1 MKLFFTLLAVGIC
14 FFVAAQPK
22 IDVVLV
28 AEGFEEPVDITHAG
42 DERLFIVERLGKIKI
57 LYPDTSVATFLDL
70 TNIVGATGGEQ
81 GLLGLAFHPNYA
93 SNGYFYV
100 NYTDFAG
107 DTHISRFTRSLGDP
121 EKADSTSEMNLLFM
135 DQPASNHNGGDLNF
149 GPDGYLY
156 IFMGDGGGAGHNRSQ
171 DITDNKLGKI
181 LRIDVDGGSPYAIPA
196 DNPYVGIDGDDEIW
210 AIGLRNPWRSN
221 FDRLT
226 GDLWI
231 GDVGADSWEE
241 IDFIANDTTEFMNFG
256 WKCYEGNMLREGTLC
271 DTIVPDFDFPV
282 FVYPH
287 DINTGGFA
295 ITGGF
300 VYRGSAFP
308 ALYGKYIFCDYI
320 SGNFWTLSPDGFGGY
335 EATFYDYVIDHIT
348 SFGENIDGEIFACI
362 NDNGNIYQ
370 VVDACQN
377 FAATSSITHANA
389 ATINNGAIDITVSNG
404 TAPYTFLWSN
414 GATTQDISGL
424 SAGTYTVDIT
434 DNIGCAITIVAE
446 VENLCSEATGIV
458 STPSATSVF
467 INWDDVGAT
476 GYRVLYKPVGPGP
489 FSQINTPVS
498 AINISGLNP
507 STPYT
512 FKIRNKCPGAPGS
525 FTANGN
531 FVTLPLKIDLINEDI
546 HVFPNPGNDVITI
559 ANAIEPTIL
568 SIYSYNGE
576 LVGTYQINGES
587 TINISHLSNGIYQFY
602 FQDLAIAKTI
612 IILH

>member
-320 SGNFWTLSPDGFGGY
+320 SGNFWTLSPDGLSGY

-348 SFGENIDGEIFACI
+348 SFGENMDGELL
-362 NDNGNIYQ
+362 
-370 VVDACQN
+370 
-377 FAATSSITHANA
+377 T
-389 ATINNGAIDITVSNG
+389 
-404 TAPYTFLWSN
+404 
-414 GATTQDISGL
+414 
-424 SAGTYTVDIT
+424 
-434 DNIGCAITIVAE
+434 
-446 VENLCSEATGIV
+446 
-458 STPSATSVF
+458 
-467 INWDDVGAT
+467 
-476 GYRVLYKPVGPGP
+476 
-489 FSQINTPVS
+489 
-498 AINISGLNP
+498 
-507 STPYT
+507 
-512 FKIRNKCPGAPGS
+512 
-525 FTANGN
+525 
-531 FVTLPLKIDLINEDI
+531 
-546 HVFPNPGNDVITI
+546 
-559 ANAIEPTIL
+559 
-568 SIYSYNGE
+568 
-576 LVGTYQINGES
+576 
-587 TINISHLSNGIYQFY
+587 
-602 FQDLAIAKTI
+602 
-612 IILH
+612 

>member
-1 MKLFFTLLAVGIC
+1 MKLFFTLLAVGFC
-14 FFVAAQPK
+14 LLVTAQPK

-28 AEGFEEPVDITHAG
+28 AEGFDEPVDITHAG
-42 DERLFIVERLGKIKI
+42 DERLFVVERLGKIKI

-107 DTHISRFTRSLGDP
+107 DTHISRFTRSVGDP

-295 ITGGF
+295 VTGGF
-300 VYRGSAFP
+300 VYRGTAFP

-320 SGNFWTLSPDGFGGY
+320 SGNFWTLEPDGIGSY
-335 EATFYDYVIDHIT
+335 TAEFYDYIIDHIT
-348 SFGENIDGEIFACI
+348 SFGENHNGEIFACI

-377 FAATSSITHANA
+377 FSASASVTHANA
-389 ATINNGAIDITVSNG
+389 ATINNGAIDITVNNG

-414 GATTQDISGL
+414 GATTQDITGL
-424 SAGTYTVDIT
+424 SAGTYTVDIS
-434 DNIGCAITIVAE
+434 DNIGCALTVVAE

-458 STPSATSVF
+458 STPAATSVF

-476 GYRVLYKPVGPGP
+476 GYRVMYKPVGPGP

-498 AINISGLNP
+498 SINISGLNP

-531 FVTLPLKIDLINEDI
+531 FITLPLRDELATSTINI
-546 HVFPNPGNDVITI
+546 FPNPGNGYYQ
-559 ANAIEPTIL
+559 IEGVDPSALVFIFD
-568 SIYSYNGE
+568 IQGQ
-576 LVGTYQINGES
+576 LVGTFQLHDNQLDLHTLANGMYRIYFPESQIS
-587 TINISHLSNGIYQFY
+587 KS
-602 FQDLAIAKTI
+602 
-612 IILH
+612 ILQIK